1 MTLFAKEDK
10 KLFHIHI
17 PRVGGRYI
25 KQVLSENGY
34 ELFHDNYEDSIYGI
48 STMHLHYP
56 LYEWLDG
63 VNESKHFTV
72 IRNPFTRFA
81 SAAHCMI
88 NEWYSNIENQI
99 YSSLEN
105 KNELEYFI
113 NYHAAK
119 GRYNSNWL
127 RPQNEFLS
135 EKTLVY
141 RYEDGLGKNF
151 IDWFNNNFDD
161 NLEHRDYS
169 YYADPNEL
177 KENKIKGNKKIE
189 SLIEQYYAKDYELLG
204 Y

>member
-1 MTLFAKEDK
+1 MTLFVKDQISA
-10 KLFHIHI
+10 FHIHI

-48 STMHLHYP
+48 SNMHLHYP
-56 LYEWLDG
+56 LYEWLGG
-63 VNESKHFTV
+63 VKESKHFTV
-72 IRNPFTRFA
+72 IRNPFVRFA

-88 NEWYSNIENQI
+88 NEWYSDTEDQI
-99 YSSLEN
+99 HLALEN
-105 KNELEYFI
+105 KDGLENFI
-113 NYHAAK
+113 EYHAATS
-119 GRYNSNWL
+119 RYNSNWF

-161 NLEHRDYS
+161 NLEHREYS
-169 YYADPNEL
+169 YYGDQNEL